1 MLTQRGVSMKFL
13 KNKGKT
19 TNKNR
24 KKFEMPHIYVI
35 LFIFGAIATISTYL
49 IPSGEFNRIEGP
61 EGREMVDADSFHYIK
76 ATPVNIIDFISIIPK
91 GLIAA
96 GEIVFFTLIIGGMF
110 MVLRRTGIIEIGVDK
125 LARKFLNHSIF
136 IIPVLTSVFAIIATL
151 IGTAELSLVYIPVII
166 PLIIALGYD
175 SITATAIALCG
186 TVVGFTVGVLNPINT
201 GLAQKLSGVPVFSG
215 IGLRLTLFII
225 VLFVTILFIM
235 RYAQKVKQN
244 PNISLVYQEDTE
256 KRQTYKD
263 ITKHKPLVATQRQK
277 IGIAIVLTFF
287 VILVYGVTTQGWF
300 MVEMSGLFII
310 MGIVVGLVTGLTTR
324 EICESF
330 NDGFKYVLMGA
341 IIVGL
346 ARSIVVV
353 LEDGKIMDSIVYG
366 LGSVIER
373 ATPTVAVIGM
383 YIVQVLINFIISS
396 VSGQAL
402 VTMPIMAPLAD
413 MLGITRQTAVLAFQL
428 GDGFTHVFYPT
439 NGYFMAALAIGG
451 VSYTK
456 WIKFFF
462 PLFIIWGLI
471 SIATLVIAQLIG
483 WS

>member
-1 MLTQRGVSMKFL
+1 MKFSN
-13 KNKGKT
+13 NKGKE

-24 KKFEMPHIYVI
+24 KKLGMPHIYVI
-35 LFIFGAIATISTYL
+35 LFIFGVLATISTYL
-49 IPSGEFNRIEGP
+49 IPSGEFDRIKGP
-61 EGREMVDADSFHYIK
+61 EGREMVDADSFHYIT
-76 ATPVNIIDFISIIPK
+76 AAPVNIVDFISIIPR
-91 GLIAA
+91 GLIEA

-125 LARKFLNHSIF
+125 LARRFLNHSIF
-136 IIPVLTSVFAIIATL
+136 IIPVLTTVFAIIATL

-175 SITATAIALCG
+175 SATAIALCG

-201 GLAQKLSGVPVFSG
+201 GLAQKLSGIPVFSG
-215 IGLRLTLFII
+215 IGLRLIIFII

-235 RYAQKVKQN
+235 RYAKKVKQT
-244 PNISLVYQEDTE
+244 PDMSLVYQEDTE
-256 KRQTYKD
+256 KRETYKD
-263 ITKHKPLVATQRQK
+263 ITKQKPLVASKRQK
-277 IGIAIVLTFF
+277 VGIAVVLAFF

-310 MGIVVGLVTGLTTR
+310 MGIVVGLITGLNTR
-324 EICESF
+324 DICEAF
-330 NDGFKYVLMGA
+330 NDGFKDVLMGA

-346 ARSIVVV
+346 ARSIAVV
-353 LEDGKIMDSIVYG
+353 LEDGKIMDSIVHG
-366 LGSVIER
+366 LGSVIDG
-373 ATPTVAVIGM
+373 ATPTVAVVGM

-396 VSGQAL
+396 GSGQAL

-413 MLGITRQTAVLAFQL
+413 MLGVTRQTAVLAFQL

-439 NGYFMAALAIGG
+439 SGYFMAALAIGG

-456 WIKFFF
+456 WIRFFF

-471 SIATLVIAQLIG
+471 SIISLIVAQLIG

>member
-49 IPSGEFNRIEGP
+49 IPSGEFNRIKGP

-136 IIPVLTSVFAIIATL
+136 IIPVLTSVFVIIATL

-256 KRQTYKD
+256 KDRHIKILRSTN
-263 ITKHKPLVATQRQK
+263 HWLPLNVK
-277 IGIAIVLTFF
+277 KSVL
-287 VILVYGVTTQGWF
+287 L
-300 MVEMSGLFII
+300 
-310 MGIVVGLVTGLTTR
+310 
-324 EICESF
+324 
-330 NDGFKYVLMGA
+330 
-341 IIVGL
+341 
-346 ARSIVVV
+346 
-353 LEDGKIMDSIVYG
+353 
-366 LGSVIER
+366 
-373 ATPTVAVIGM
+373 
-383 YIVQVLINFIISS
+383 
-396 VSGQAL
+396 
-402 VTMPIMAPLAD
+402 
-413 MLGITRQTAVLAFQL
+413 
-428 GDGFTHVFYPT
+428 
-439 NGYFMAALAIGG
+439 
-451 VSYTK
+451 
-456 WIKFFF
+456 
-462 PLFIIWGLI
+462 
-471 SIATLVIAQLIG
+471 
-483 WS
+483 